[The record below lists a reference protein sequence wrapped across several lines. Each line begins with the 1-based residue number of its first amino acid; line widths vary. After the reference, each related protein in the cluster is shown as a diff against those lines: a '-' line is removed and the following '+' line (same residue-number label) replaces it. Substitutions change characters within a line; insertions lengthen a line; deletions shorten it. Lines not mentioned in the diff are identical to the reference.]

1 MNQSSNIPLVSI
13 IINCYNGEIHLRD
26 CIKSILSQ
34 TYKNWELIFW
44 DNQSEDGSETI
55 FKSYKDKR
63 FKYFKAN
70 SHTSLYKARNFAIKK
85 ANGELLSFIDVDD
98 LWENNKLEL
107 QVELFNDPKI
117 SLVYSNLWI
126 IKNKLKN
133 KKIFQKKDSPSGFI
147 YKKLLNEYNIGI
159 ITVIFRKS
167 IIKSISKI
175 FDERFSIIG
184 DFEFFLRLSKSYYF
198 HYINTPLAY
207 YRIHDKNYSSLH
219 VEKEM
224 EEIDIWLKENKN
236 EISHQQLKKI
246 KKQTILRKLLH
257 LKFNKNYKNCFK
269 ILMQNYTSFII
280 FKMLIIIFTPIYIL
294 KKVSRFHI

>member
-1 MNQSSNIPLVSI
+1 MNQSTSNPLVSI
-13 IINCYNGEIHLRD
+13 IINCYNGETHLRD

-44 DNQSEDGSETI
+44 DNQSEDESEKI
-55 FKSYKDKR
+55 FKSYYDKR

-107 QVELFNDPKI
+107 QVQLFNDPKI

-126 IKNKLKN
+126 IKNKLRD

-147 YKKLLNEYNIGI
+147 YKKLLNDYNIGI

-167 IIKSISKI
+167 IIKNISKI

-219 VEKEM
+219 VEREM
-224 EEIDIWLKENKN
+224 EEIDIWLMENKN
-236 EISHQQLKKI
+236 EISHKQLKKI

-269 ILMQNYTSFII
+269 ILMQNYTSLII

-294 KKVSRFHI
+294 KKVSRFHT